1 MVATDEVREI
11 FADARFMESQARER
25 LAAGDI
31 RDAAEKAWC
40 ATKRATIALVLARTG
55 REPTTTTQTSGG
67 LRVLARN
74 DDRYRSLRQRYAI
87 CISELH
93 SSCFYDGH
101 CEPEDLIA
109 EVVEETAQYIED
121 AEALAGE
128 E

>member
-1 MVATDEVREI
+1 MTATNQVREI
-11 FADARFMESQARER
+11 FADARQMQSQALER

-40 ATKRATIALVLARTG
+40 ATKRATIALILARTG

-74 DDRYRSLRQRYAI
+74 DERYRSLRLRYNT

-101 CEPEDLIA
+101 CEPEDLIS
-109 EVVEETAQYIED
+109 EVIRETAQYIQD
-121 AEALAGE
+121 AEALAE
-128 E
+128 EG